1 LNPKIRG
8 VKIKLMTNFREKF
21 YNLLGGMFVG
31 DSDIEGQGGLYN
43 IIKI

>member
-1 LNPKIRG
+1 M
-8 VKIKLMTNFREKF
+8 VNFREKF

-31 DSDIEGQGGLYN
+31 DSDIEGQGGYN